1 MGGGRLQPVLCHRAG
16 AETGGLDPEE
26 LRESE
31 ELGLDYLLPWSE
43 WSAGSQGVLLE
54 LGAGIKH

>member
-1 MGGGRLQPVLCHRAG
+1 MLCHRAG

-31 ELGLDYLLPWSE
+31 EPGLAYLLPWSE
-43 WSAGSQGVLLE
+43 WSADSQGVLLD
-54 LGAGIKH
+54 LGTGIKH